1 MASGVILFHSHNS
14 RRVDKET
21 KDMATNRGALVINL
35 RDLERLPVTEHE
47 LMTWV
52 GMSDGERAVFEGY
65 LSTTFR
71 WLLATLGDDF
81 QTWLTC
87 AVSLSKHGALGTGD
101 VRVRVTTR

>member
-1 MASGVILFHSHNS
+1 MAASS
-14 RRVDKET
+14 T
-21 KDMATNRGALVINL
+21 ANL
-35 RDLERLPVTEHE
+35 RDLERAPVTEHE

-87 AVSLSKHGALGTGD
+87 AVSLSRHGAIGTGD
-101 VRVRVTTR
+101 FRVRVTTR